1 MPNPRLDSCNEK
13 GHIRA
18 LCEPLEKEL
27 RGLTVHD
34 LIRAGLHYKD
44 GRVLSFYLLCLYVS
58 YARTPSG

>member
-34 LIRAGLHYKD
+34 LIRVGLHYKD
-44 GRVLSFYLLCLYVS
+44 VKVIRRLLSIPT
-58 YARTPSG
+58 TPNSGKSGC